1 MLADR
6 YVKIDYKSYE
16 DFIENCKIN
25 VPENFNFAFDVVDE
39 TAYISPD
46 KKAMVWCNPEGEEK
60 VFTFNDIRRES
71 NRVANFLNLL
81 G

>member
-25 VPENFNFAFDVVDE
+25 VPENFNFVFDVVDE